1 MSSPGQF
8 AQRWSD
14 ELGWRL
20 LAQVTDEELAEQWG
34 GIDSSKDGA
43 ARGAASELRHE
54 LLTWARHDEEVRR
67 WMIQSWRQAHPD
79 IIRATQNQSIEDL
92 AGQCNS
98 LLDCFDAEEISLV
111 LISDENDDGW
121 DLVET
126 FVRHLRS
133 EEQRRTFQKCLQR
146 LERKAR
152 VAPKRVA
159 NVVIIGGHPHDERNL
174 GRRFFEQS
182 PFAVRWKVFEKK
194 QGGPAVAKM
203 VSDALAS
210 ADAAILVMGMV
221 SHTLV
226 RVVKRHA
233 QLYGIRWQCVHKA
246 TESQLSTALR
256 TLFPDVGRDHSTE
269 AAFPR
274 A

>member
-20 LAQVTDEELAEQWG
+20 LASLTDQELAEQCG
-34 GIDSSKDGA
+34 GLGPPKDGLG
-43 ARGAASELRHE
+43 RGAPSRLRHE
-54 LLTWARHDEEVRR
+54 LLALARQDEEVRR
-67 WMIQSWRQAHPD
+67 WMVHSWRRAHPE
-79 IIRATQNQSIEDL
+79 IIRATRNQSIEDL
-92 AGQCNS
+92 AGECG
-98 LLDCFDAEEISLV
+98 LLLHCFDADDISLV

-133 EEQRRTFQKCLQR
+133 EEQRRVFQKSLHR
-146 LERKAR
+146 LASNAR
-152 VAPKRVA
+152 VTPERVA

-174 GRRFFEQS
+174 GRRFGEQS
-182 PFAVRWKVFEKK
+182 PFAIRWKVFEKK
-194 QGGPAVAKM
+194 QGGPTVAKM
-203 VSDALAS
+203 VTDALAS

-233 QLYGIRWQCVHKA
+233 QRYGIRWHCVHKA
-246 TESQLSTALR
+246 TESQLTTALCE
-256 TLFPDVGRDHSTE
+256 LFPDVGCDPLSETSL
-269 AAFPR
+269 PR